1 MLKTLLAI
9 LTVFAVVA
17 LHGLLKLPTLP
28 FRAVRGLFR
37 HAPAPVRAAARPIGP

>member
-1 MLKTLLAI
+1 MLKTLLAL

-37 HAPAPVRAAARPIGP
+37 PASVRAAARPIGS